1 MPQEP
6 LDLCNIEP
14 FGNGDEDNPN
24 QNSVLYNAMIHPL
37 IRLSIK
43 GALWYQGNHLNNL
56 CLLKESL
63 ALWIE
68 PRKLSPGEMICISG
82 SDYVLF

>member
-43 GALWYQGNHLNNL
+43 GALWYQGIDQLIISIFDNLLYHL
-56 CLLKESL
+56 K
-63 ALWIE
+63 IFH
-68 PRKLSPGEMICISG
+68 R
-82 SDYVLF
+82 